1 MSLKI
6 RKLSDDLQKI
16 ACDELNEVPERIES
30 DIANLR
36 VWLSQNTNLK
46 SRDDDQFLITFLRGC
61 KYSLEKTKKKILMY
75 YTARTTTPEF
85 FNDRDPT
92 DKLMQQ
98 ILGQG
103 LIMPLPVDETK
114 ANPKIVLTRLGE
126 CDFSKFDFW
135 QVMKTTYLMSDM
147 CMIHSDVTIVV
158 GNINIVDL
166 RGCGLALM
174 SQITPQ
180 LIRKLSSLLEPFPV
194 RIKAIHLVNPPRG
207 MATAYNL
214 FMSLCHE
221 KLRNRVYIHE
231 TFEDLHKIVDKKH
244 LPAEYGGTN
253 SCLPEII
260 ENWRKFLIDNRQWFI
275 DDVNYR
281 ILSPSNNSSASD
293 NVVSQKSLF
302 GVEGSFRSLDI
313 D

>member
-1 MSLKI
+1 MAPKI
-6 RKLSDDLQKI
+6 RKLSDELQKI
-16 ACDELNEVPERIES
+16 AREELNEVPERIES
-30 DIANLR
+30 DLAALR
-36 VWLSQNTNLK
+36 VWLNQNKNLK
-46 SRDDDQFLITFLRGC
+46 SRDDDQFLVAFLRGC

-92 DKLMQQ
+92 DSLTQE
-98 ILGQG
+98 ILGHG
-103 LIMPLPVDETK
+103 LIMPLPVDESK
-114 ANPKIVLTRLGE
+114 AFPKIVLTRLGG
-126 CDFSKFDFW
+126 CDFTKFDFL

-166 RGCGLALM
+166 RGCGLTLM

-207 MATAYNL
+207 IATVYNL

-221 KLRNRVYIHE
+221 KLRNRVYMHD
-231 TFEDLHKIVDKKH
+231 TFEDLHKIVDKRH
-244 LPAEYGGTN
+244 LPVEYGGTN
-253 SCLPEII
+253 SSLPEII
-260 ENWRKFLIDNRQWFI
+260 KDWQKTLIENRQWFI
-275 DDVNYR
+275 DDADYR
-281 ILSPSNNSSASD
+281 IDGVQNNSSSGGD
-293 NVVSQKSLF
+293 NSSRMF